1 MGKEKILVIEDELDL
16 LDLVDFNL
24 TRKGYTTRGALDG
37 YEGLSLARSF
47 SPELVV
53 LDLMLPGIDGWEL
66 CRRIKK
72 ERAETRV
79 LILTAKGQ
87 PGDMAKGIETGA
99 DDYMTKPFG
108 LEELFARVERLLK
121 GGPVNGT
128 ITLPSQSLYNGR
140 LHSL

>member
-1 MGKEKILVIEDELDL
+1 MMGKEKILVIEDELDL

-37 YEGLSLARSF
+37 REGLSLAMSF
-47 SPELVV
+47 APELVI

-79 LILTAKGQ
+79 LILTAKGL
-87 PGDMAKGIETGA
+87 PGDMAKGLETGA
-99 DDYMTKPFG
+99 DDYMTKPFS
-108 LEELFARVERLLK
+108 LDELFSRVERLLK
-121 GGPVNGT
+121 GKGNGT
-128 ITLPSQSLYNGR
+128 ITLPS
-140 LHSL
+140 